1 MPTTPGKHAIK
12 KMSQNISFKF
22 YYHLAMGKCNLF
34 TPAAIWAGGT
44 QELISYLYRTDYL
57 LKNKNLQNKGQW

>member
-1 MPTTPGKHAIK
+1 
-12 KMSQNISFKF
+12 
-22 YYHLAMGKCNLF
+22 MGKCNLF